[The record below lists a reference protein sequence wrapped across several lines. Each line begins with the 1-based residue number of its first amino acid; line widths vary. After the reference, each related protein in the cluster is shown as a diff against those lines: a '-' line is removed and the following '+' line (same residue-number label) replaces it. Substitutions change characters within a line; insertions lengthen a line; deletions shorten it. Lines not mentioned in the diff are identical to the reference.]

1 MGKKW
6 YVYMAD
12 DEVDDDDGGY
22 DDETAGEQENLPG
35 SDGPEGP

>member
-1 MGKKW
+1 MAEKL
-6 YVYMAD
+6 YIHMAD
-12 DEVDDDDGGY
+12 DADDDDGGY